1 MLSSR
6 TVLAWGASALLP
18 LATYVAPSA
27 AIAQEAATPDK
38 ALINRTLDT
47 LHQAAS
53 KADGE
58 AYFACFDETAIF
70 MGTDAEER
78 WTLAQ
83 FKQYASERFA
93 TGKGWTYTPT
103 YRSVYIRP
111 DRTVAW
117 FDELLDNEKY
127 GTCRGSGVMIN
138 NGAAWLI
145 VQYNLSVPIPND
157 LLPKVAEMIHA
168 SEEAAAAKAMDAVRA
183 EEAKKGAT
191 MPAPASGSAPP
202 APKP

>member
-1 MLSSR
+1 M
-6 TVLAWGASALLP
+6 LLP
-18 LATYVAPSA
+18 LAPYIAPSA
-27 AIAQEAATPDK
+27 ASAQEAVTPDK

-47 LHQAAS
+47 LHEAAS
-53 KADGE
+53 KADGA
-58 AYFACFDETAIF
+58 AYFACFDDTAIF

-83 FKQYASERFA
+83 FKLYANERFA

-157 LLPKVAEMIHA
+157 LLPKVAEMIRTA
-168 SEEAAAAKAMDAVRA
+168 EAAPVDAVKA
-183 EEAKKGAT
+183 EDAKKGAT
-191 MPAPASGSAPP
+191 MPAPAPGSAPP
-202 APKP
+202 ASAPKQ